1 MEGDANFLK
10 QLDLEWINGFGFQC
24 SHGPN
29 VVPPRLYLGKIFLAE
44 PNTEKGYDSYE
55 VDTEDVLKTKVIP
68 LLEGWTS
75 QDIWCTDYIGHEF
88 VTIRV
93 SRYHDIARI
102 INTILSIGMYSFR
115 THNGNTSYTALFRP
129 GMVYSRETHELQLI
143 ETLRENFKAYKS
155 CMKFN
160 DDRLVWRHMRDG
172 VGFRQF
178 LKLRNYVTEQG
189 QEFCKEIR
197 AVVGKVNATKPEEKK
212 ARVNSDPEDACMICL
227 DNPPTTTVLPCEC
240 RVVCDACSKG
250 LRNTPDNTICV
261 RCRRPITH
269 VAYEVNNEMET
280 K

>member
-1 MEGDANFLK
+1 MEGDADFLRR
-10 QLDLEWINGFGFQC
+10 LDIEWINGFGFQC

-44 PNTEKGYDSYE
+44 PNTKNGYDSYE

-102 INTILSIGMYSFR
+102 INTILSIGLYSFR

-143 ETLRENFKAYKS
+143 ETLRENFNIYKS

-160 DDRLVWRHMRDG
+160 DDWLVWRHMRDG

-197 AVVGKVNATKPEEKK
+197 AAVGKA
-212 ARVNSDPEDACMICL
+212 
-227 DNPPTTTVLPCEC
+227 
-240 RVVCDACSKG
+240 
-250 LRNTPDNTICV
+250 
-261 RCRRPITH
+261 
-269 VAYEVNNEMET
+269 
-280 K
+280 